1 MTVWG
6 HNYMF
11 ILEQQFV
18 EMIQR
23 RATGGIKDLLYTLTD
38 YIISTYKWPQHK
50 KYVHASTNRAR
61 TQMHP

>member
-23 RATGGIKDLLYTLTD
+23 RATEGIKDLLYMLTD
-38 YIISTYKWPQHK
+38 YIIST
-50 KYVHASTNRAR
+50 
-61 TQMHP
+61 